1 MTTKRIAQS
10 LVLLALLLV
19 SSLAQAQYDEDEP
32 YLEVFVAGNYTLP
45 TGFIK
50 NDMVPDS
57 LNAEG
62 GIGIDVGI
70 GYYYKPK
77 LILGLYFNNRNMG
90 VEGLDLKHRVFELG
104 LFAKYTVFDLTQS
117 SLSPYL
123 RLGGGLNFS
132 KLATKVTDDGN
143 PVYRELSYDPTF
155 AAEAAL
161 GFHLKTNSR
170 GGIFLE
176 AAYHMDLM
184 SDVAGKFEGTDYNWG
199 DNNNFMIIR
208 AGVLFNIGPKE

>member
-19 SSLAQAQYDEDEP
+19 SSLAQAQYEEDP
-32 YLEVFVAGNYTLP
+32 YIEVFVAGNYTLP

-57 LNAEG
+57 LNAKA
-62 GIGIDVGI
+62 GIGLDVGI

-90 VEGLDLKHRVFELG
+90 VEGFDLKHRVFELG
-104 LFAKYTVFDLTQS
+104 LFAKYTVSDLAQS

-143 PVYRELSYDPTF
+143 PVYRELSYDPAF

-161 GFHLKTNSR
+161 GLHIKTNSR
-170 GGIFLE
+170 GAVFLE
-176 AAYHMDLM
+176 AAYHMDML
-184 SDVAGKFEGTDYNWG
+184 SDVAGQFEGTDYKWG
-199 DNNNFMIIR
+199 DNNNFMMFR
-208 AGVLFNIGPKE
+208 VGVLFNISPKE